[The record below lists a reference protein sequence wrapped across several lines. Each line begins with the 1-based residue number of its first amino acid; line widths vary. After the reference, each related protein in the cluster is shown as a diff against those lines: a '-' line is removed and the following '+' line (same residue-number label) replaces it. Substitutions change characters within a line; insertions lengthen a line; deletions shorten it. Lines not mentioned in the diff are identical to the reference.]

1 MNIRLAPITLITLIA
16 VCIAALPSFGATD
29 DEIAAKLKTRDI
41 HAVDKLARERL
52 AKDPQDEAA
61 YNFVAIAALSGDQPM
76 RDAAIPIVEACIEKR
91 PKAAICH
98 HRIGQ
103 LYGTTAMSGGMMAV
117 LKYAPKIKDHFLR
130 AVELDPANFDARRDL
145 IQYYLQ
151 APGIAG
157 GSAAKARE
165 NAEAHAKVNALQ
177 GALLGVD
184 IHLYNKEFDQAEKV
198 LAGLPPPADDGARN
212 TYRNYQAGLGFALI
226 NASQF
231 PRAQKVFEK
240 LIAAHADYAQGH
252 FGLGRAL
259 LESGQVDA
267 AIAAL
272 EKTVQLDPTMG
283 AQYRLGIAYQTKGEK
298 TKALA
303 NLQQFVDTKPP
314 RTGKAAD
321 DARQRIEALKKA
333 A

>member
-1 MNIRLAPITLITLIA
+1 MKIRLALPALIA
-16 VCIAALPSFGATD
+16 ACALAAPSYAATD
-29 DEIAAKLKTRDI
+29 EEIAAKLKTRDI
-41 HAVDKLARERL
+41 QTVDKLARERL

-76 RDAAIPIVEACIEKR
+76 RDAAIPLVEACIQKR

-117 LKYAPKIKDHFLR
+117 LKYAPKIKEHFLL

-157 GSAAKARE
+157 GSTAKARE
-165 NAEAHAKVNALQ
+165 NAEAHAKVNPLQ
-177 GALLGVD
+177 GTLLSVD
-184 IHLYNKEFDQAEKV
+184 VHLYNKEFDQAEKI
-198 LAGLPPPADDGARN
+198 LAALPPPTDDGGRT
-212 TYRNYQAGLGFALI
+212 TYRNYQAGFGFSLI
-226 NASQF
+226 NAGQF
-231 PRAQKVFEK
+231 ARAQKVFEK
-240 LIAAHADYAQGH
+240 LIATHADYAQAH
-252 FGLGRAL
+252 FGLGRAQ

-267 AIAAL
+267 AITTL
-272 EKTVQLDPTMG
+272 EKAVQLDPAIG
-283 AQYRLGIAYQTKGEK
+283 AQYRLGIAYQTKGD
-298 TKALA
+298 KAKAIA
-303 NLQQFVDTKPP
+303 NLQQFLDAKPP
-314 RTGKAAD
+314 RTGKVAD
-321 DARQRIEALKKA
+321 DARQRLEALKKA